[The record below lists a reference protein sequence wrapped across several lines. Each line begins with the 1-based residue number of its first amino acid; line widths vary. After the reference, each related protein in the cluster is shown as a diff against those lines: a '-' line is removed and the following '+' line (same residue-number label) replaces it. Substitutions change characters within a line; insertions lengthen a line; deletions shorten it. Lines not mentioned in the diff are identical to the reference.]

1 MSKRI
6 VIDAK
11 AKEVIEILKRLKE
24 KYGGDKKLAEV
35 ITSEYGKDEVIVC

>member
-11 AKEVIEILKRLKE
+11 AKEVMQILKRLKE
-24 KYGGDKKLAEV
+24 KYGGDTKLAEV
-35 ITSEYGKDEVIVC
+35 IKSEYDKDDVSLC

>member
-24 KYGGDKKLAEV
+24 KYGGDTKLAEV
-35 ITSEYGKDEVIVC
+35 IKSEYGKDEVVVC